1 MSSSNNSLSSLGG
14 HSSSDFGESSMAKDN
29 EVGPD
34 KVMLGVMAQLLQNV
48 GKKSKEISRTPMQEL
63 GESVWTS
70 DLLIDLV
77 PPPIKD
83 KKKLKRIKKFDKASK
98 SPHKLLKRA

>member
-1 MSSSNNSLSSLGG
+1 
-14 HSSSDFGESSMAKDN
+14 
-29 EVGPD
+29 
-34 KVMLGVMAQLLQNV
+34 MAQLLQNV